1 MKDEFLANLVATNK
15 RVPDSKLVQEIG
27 SEKTENENMNSEG
40 VKSKTEGP
48 SMMDMMMAAHL
59 EAKKEEIVIKK
70 EEAIKVTKTFGGGF
84 KKGFFGDKKGVV
96 KEKLSEKDTYLSWIQ
111 NKHIDISD
119 ENGNLEND
127 KSPNTNMK
135 IESSSSSAVKNS
147 HDIPTI
153 KRNKKLDLSKVPST
167 FTADVQKALSEE
179 ESPVC
184 MCYIYTYVYVCI
196 YMRIYRYI

>member
-1 MKDEFLANLVATNK
+1 MKDDFLANLVATNK

-27 SEKTENENMNSEG
+27 SGKTENENMNSEG
-40 VKSKTEGP
+40 VKSKIEGP

-59 EAKKEEIVIKK
+59 EAKKEDTIIKK
-70 EEAIKVTKTFGGGF
+70 GEAIKMTKTFGGGF

-96 KEKLSEKDTYLSWIQ
+96 KEKFSEKDIYLSWIQ
-111 NKHIDISD
+111 NKRIDIGD
-119 ENGNLEND
+119 ENGDLEND
-127 KSPNTNMK
+127 KSLNTNMK
-135 IESSSSSAVKNS
+135 IESLSSAAVKNS

-179 ESPVC
+179 ETPVC
-184 MCYIYTYVYVCI
+184 MCYINVYICMCTYVYVCI
-196 YMRIYRYI
+196 CM